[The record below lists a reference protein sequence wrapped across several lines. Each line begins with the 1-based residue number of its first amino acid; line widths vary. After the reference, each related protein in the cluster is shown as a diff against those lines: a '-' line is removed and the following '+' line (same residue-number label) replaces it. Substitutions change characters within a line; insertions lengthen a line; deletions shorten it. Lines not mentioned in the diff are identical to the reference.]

1 MLTAFGIHQLGALLF
16 FCHCVRSLLIQYTCS
31 GFDTLEQDDA
41 LKRLQSFIN
50 MMVLPVVCLILK
62 LFIK

>member
-16 FCHCVRSLLIQYTCS
+16 YCRVRSLLIQYTCS